1 MSSESE
7 EVGFTAPA
15 DAPGQAESR
24 AARPLFEAWLAGLDS
39 SIQAA
44 EVAEGDGPKV
54 LERRFAQ
61 EFQLLY
67 EELLNEREQ
76 IVDAQGQPVMDS
88 RGRPKTRLVRDWR
101 KAAYE
106 AWSSLPASLRQP
118 KTLTELA
125 DQLGLRNTATIR
137 HWRRKDP
144 ALETRFKERLTAR
157 LLEYAPDV
165 MMALVAVAAD
175 ADPKAHQDR
184 KLFLEMTGLYKPKQ
198 TIEATGA
205 DGEPLMPPAQDL
217 SKLSVEELRQLREM
231 VGRVSPTT

>member
-1 MSSESE
+1 MSSGED
-7 EVGFTAPA
+7 EVGFTVPA

-24 AARPLFEAWLAGLDS
+24 EAKPLFEAWLAGLD
-39 SIQAA
+39 AA
-44 EVAEGDGPKV
+44 VLDEGEEPNA
-54 LERRFAQ
+54 LALRFAQ
-61 EFQLLY
+61 EFRLLY
-67 EELLNEREQ
+67 EDLLNEREP
-76 IVDAQGQPVMDS
+76 ILDDKGQPTLD
-88 RGRPKTRLVRDWR
+88 RKGKPRTRLVRDWR

-106 AWSSLPASLRQP
+106 AWSSLPASLRRP

-144 ALETRFKERLTAR
+144 DLETRFKERLTSR

-184 KLFLEMTGLYKPKQ
+184 KLYLEMTGLYKPKQ

-205 DGEPLMPPAQDL
+205 EGEPLIPPPVQDL
-217 SKLSVEELRQLREM
+217 SKLSVDELRQLREM

>member
-1 MSSESE
+1 MS
-7 EVGFTAPA
+7 EVGFTAPVE
-15 DAPGQAESR
+15 APGQAESR
-24 AARPLFEAWLAGLDS
+24 EAKPLFEAWLAGLGKPTGG
-39 SIQAA
+39 AT
-44 EVAEGDGPKV
+44 DGENETNA
-54 LERRFAQ
+54 LERRFAE
-61 EFQLLY
+61 EFRLLY
-67 EELLNEREQ
+67 EELLNEREP
-76 IVDAQGQPVMDS
+76 VLDEAEQPMLDKH
-88 RGRPKTRLVRDWR
+88 GRPKTRLVRDWR

-106 AWSSLPASLRQP
+106 AWSSLPASLRRP

-144 ALETRFKERLTAR
+144 QLETRFKERLTGR

-184 KLFLEMTGLYKPKQ
+184 KLYLEMTGLYKPKQ

-205 DGEPLMPPAQDL
+205 EGEPLIPAPPQDL
-217 SKLSVEELRQLREM
+217 SKLSVDELRQLREM
-231 VGRVSPTT
+231 VGRVAATA

>member
-1 MSSESE
+1 MSSEGE
-7 EVGFTAPA
+7 EVGFTVPA

-24 AARPLFEAWLAGLDS
+24 EAKPLFEAWLAGLDVGNDE
-39 SIQAA
+39 AGA
-44 EVAEGDGPKV
+44 ESNA
-54 LERRFAQ
+54 LARRFAQ
-61 EFQLLY
+61 EFRLLY
-67 EELLNEREQ
+67 EDLLNEREP
-76 IVDAQGQPVMDS
+76 ILDEKGQPSLD
-88 RGRPKTRLVRDWR
+88 RKGKPRTRLVRDWR

-106 AWSSLPASLRQP
+106 AWSSLPASLRRP

-144 ALETRFKERLTAR
+144 ALETRFKERLTSR

-205 DGEPLMPPAQDL
+205 EGEPLIPPPAQDL

-231 VGRVSPTT
+231 VGRVAAT